1 MALLLTATSV
11 LALLGG
17 PRVAG
22 AFDGDIISDIE
33 VGSLDEGRA
42 LEIKSEQFWRPVLQ
56 AAKRPELQGHA
67 ALYADAEAAIA
78 GLGPEHAYVRSA
90 LGEALERL
98 RRADEAVLAQAQQHE
113 ELAADQLARPPTG
126 AGSWAWGGGGGSVP
140 LLTGG
145 RGFVSWAVQRFTDF
159 GGYFKRLRGHVAERL
174 ANVTPALRG
183 AAASARD
190 VLGDCRV
197 ASGRAFDVLKYD
209 IYERDVAAR
218 PLPSCV
224 SSRRSRTVLRRMPRA
239 STTAP
244 PPRSRTRS
252 SRTWIPSHSIAPTS
266 SSSASELPL
275 AGCDWQ
281 LSWRW
286 LPPVDCHISWLALG
300 LSALAQPLL
309 AAVVLAILGYVQTTA
324 GCNVMLVLG

>member
-1 MALLLTATSV
+1 MALLLAATSAV
-11 LALLGG
+11 ALLTA
-17 PRVAG
+17 PRVAE
-22 AFDGDIISDIE
+22 AFDADIISDIE

-42 LEIKSEQFWRPVLQ
+42 LGIKSEQFWRPVLQ

-209 IYERDVAAR
+209 IYERDAPKTPQAAKDVAHRIVDAATETR
-218 PLPSCV
+218 RRFLGLVTAIAEGITRDAQSKGDQPSATVTHALLKDMEPLPQRGSKE
-224 SSRRSRTVLRRMPRA
+224 LR
-239 STTAP
+239 
-244 PPRSRTRS
+244 
-252 SRTWIPSHSIAPTS
+252 
-266 SSSASELPL
+266 
-275 AGCDWQ
+275 
-281 LSWRW
+281 
-286 LPPVDCHISWLALG
+286 ISL
-300 LSALAQPLL
+300 
-309 AAVVLAILGYVQTTA
+309 
-324 GCNVMLVLG
+324 